1 MLLNITK
8 ITMEIQMTNS
18 KRLLTAVLSSA
29 MFISA
34 CQTTH
39 STVADLP
46 LAGDTVAN
54 TNQIKAHLGFLAS
67 DALEG
72 RLPGTAGHES
82 ASAYIAAEFAKYGL
96 TPAGDDGTYMQRI
109 TFRNASLVQESPTMV
124 INYGDETV
132 ELNYPKDFL
141 TGKSMLETESAVT
154 AEMVFVGFGVVS
166 EEYGIDDYAG
176 LDVKGKIVVRVPGRH
191 ASLPNEEGAH
201 ISSSRERERYA
212 IERGAVGMITVQTPK
227 SEENRPYSR
236 SLNYIH
242 SVSMDWLDETG
253 KASKANPQM
262 KGSALLNLETSKL
275 LFANAPKSLED
286 VWSSM
291 EGDVS
296 PTGFELNA
304 SVTLTKESTHED
316 ITSPNV
322 VGIVEGS
329 DPTLKNEFVLYSAHS
344 DHLGMSKSVEKDRIN
359 NGAMD
364 NAGGTA
370 IMLETARLFA
380 SLPVKPKRSILFVAV
395 TAEEKGLLGSDYYAQ
410 IPTVPAE
417 NIVANVNLDMPILT
431 FDFADVIAFGAE
443 HSSMKQYVAD
453 ATTSQ
458 GIALTDDPWPEMN
471 LFTRSDHYSFVKQG
485 IPSIFLVTGI
495 TSNDPKDDA
504 ENMLMN
510 FLKTHYH
517 SPSDDLYQPFNWTA
531 AYNFTQVNFAIGLEV
546 ANAAQ
551 RPMWNADSFFGKT
564 FGKSYNLAK

>member
-1 MLLNITK
+1 
-8 ITMEIQMTNS
+8 
-18 KRLLTAVLSSA
+18 
-29 MFISA
+29 
-34 CQTTH
+34 
-39 STVADLP
+39 
-46 LAGDTVAN
+46 
-54 TNQIKAHLGFLAS
+54 
-67 DALEG
+67 
-72 RLPGTAGHES
+72 
-82 ASAYIAAEFAKYGL
+82 
-96 TPAGDDGTYMQRI
+96 PAGDDGTYMQRI

-124 INYGDETV
+124 IDYGDETV
-132 ELNYPKDFL
+132 ALDYPKDFL

-176 LDVKGKIVVRVPGRH
+176 LDVEGKIVVRVPGRH

-212 IERGAVGMITVQTPK
+212 VERGAVGMITVQTPK

-242 SVSMDWLDETG
+242 SVSMDWLDKDG
-253 KASKANPQM
+253 KASKASPQM

-275 LFANAPKSLED
+275 LFAKAPKTLED
-286 VWSSM
+286 VWASM

-304 SVTLTKESTHED
+304 SVTLTKESSHKD

-329 DPTLKNEFVLYSAHS
+329 DPVLKNEYVLYSAHS
-344 DHLGMSKSVEKDRIN
+344 DHLGVSKSVEKDRIN

-370 IMLETARLFA
+370 IMLETARMFA

-443 HSSMKQYVAD
+443 HSSMQQYVAD
-453 ATTSQ
+453 ATASQ

-546 ANAAQ
+546 GNAAQ
-551 RPMWNADSFFGKT
+551 RPMWNADSFFGQT
-564 FGKSYNLAK
+564 FGKSYNLMK